1 MLSRLKRFI
10 AENELLIDEDRLLL
24 AVSGGKDSVCL
35 LHLFTQLDYPL
46 AVAHCNFL
54 LRGEESNKD
63 EQFVR
68 SLSEHYE
75 LPFFYKRF
83 DTKTYSKE
91 KSISIQM
98 AARELRYN
106 WFADLGFDKI
116 VTANHQDD
124 NIETLLLKKNR
135 KASLKGLCGIPLI
148 NKNIIRPFLDFS
160 SKDIKE
166 YLLKNNHFWRE
177 DVSN

>member
-1 MLSRLKRFI
+1 MLPKLKRFI
-10 AENELLIDEDRLLL
+10 AKNKLLIDEDRLLL

-75 LPFFYKRF
+75 LPFFVSVLILRLIQKKKAFLHKWRLRITLQLVCRF
-83 DTKTYSKE
+83 
-91 KSISIQM
+91 
-98 AARELRYN
+98 
-106 WFADLGFDKI
+106 GF
-116 VTANHQDD
+116 
-124 NIETLLLKKNR
+124 
-135 KASLKGLCGIPLI
+135 
-148 NKNIIRPFLDFS
+148 
-160 SKDIKE
+160 
-166 YLLKNNHFWRE
+166 
-177 DVSN
+177 